1 MTVEVTKALAI
12 KKKNTLKKGGVGGGG
27 ACEQSGRWF
36 VTDDGGECLRSA
48 KFTLHRRRCASVR
61 LAAMRRVRTAGDALG
76 GASPW
81 RTTCP
86 CPRRRPESEV
96 LVGCSAAS
104 VSEASLAFYCVERSK
119 QSQSGDTQRRY
130 TTRHPDVT
138 AEGPG
143 WMWVRV
149 PTRSNQV

>member
-1 MTVEVTKALAI
+1 M
-12 KKKNTLKKGGVGGGG
+12 
-27 ACEQSGRWF
+27 
-36 VTDDGGECLRSA
+36 
-48 KFTLHRRRCASVR
+48 
-61 LAAMRRVRTAGDALG
+61 AATRRVRTAGDALG
-76 GASPW
+76 GASPR

-130 TTRHPDVT
+130 TTRHPDFT
-138 AEGPG
+138 TEGPG

-149 PTRSNQV
+149 PTRSDQVKNLLHIYFKVQTDRVVTLQLDRLV